1 MASRREMLRN
11 SSLILAGATFAP
23 SFSLWDF
30 NKKQQFRI
38 GACDWSIGKTSDI
51 TGLSLAKEI
60 GLQGLQV
67 SLGTLNNNMHL
78 RQKSLQQEY
87 LDLSKSTGVKRRAGY
102 PPSWVIVATMLRA
115 NGKRRRGHSIIKIG
129 LRYSSGTSFPI
140 VKTPA

>member
-1 MASRREMLRN
+1 MVSRREMLRN
-11 SSLILAGATFAP
+11 SSLILAGATVTP

-30 NKKQQFRI
+30 NKKHQFRI

-67 SLGTLNNNMHL
+67 SLGTLKNNMHL

-87 LDLSKSTGVKRRAGY
+87 LDLSKSTGVKITSLAIGN
-102 PPSWVIVATMLRA
+102 STKCLISQILVQKNGCGTASTLQKIWVYR
-115 NGKRRRGHSIIKIG
+115 
-129 LRYSSGTSFPI
+129 
-140 VKTPA
+140 